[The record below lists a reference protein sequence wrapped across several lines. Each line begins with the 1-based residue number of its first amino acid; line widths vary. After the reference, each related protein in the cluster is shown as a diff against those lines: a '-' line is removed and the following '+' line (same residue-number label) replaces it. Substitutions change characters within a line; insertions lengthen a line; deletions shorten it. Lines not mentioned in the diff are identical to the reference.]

1 MWVIYLLHD
10 KLHGQKGKGLYL
22 TNQTLLPS
30 YVSFFFSLNKKLHS
44 KFLSVKPVI
53 YGNETQAVKSGIS
66 AKKYFRAPPEI

>member
-1 MWVIYLLHD
+1 MWVMYLLHD
-10 KLHGQKGKGLYL
+10 KLHAQKAISYQS
-22 TNQTLLPS
+22 NSIALLC
-30 YVSFFFSLNKKLHS
+30 FLFFSLNKKLHS